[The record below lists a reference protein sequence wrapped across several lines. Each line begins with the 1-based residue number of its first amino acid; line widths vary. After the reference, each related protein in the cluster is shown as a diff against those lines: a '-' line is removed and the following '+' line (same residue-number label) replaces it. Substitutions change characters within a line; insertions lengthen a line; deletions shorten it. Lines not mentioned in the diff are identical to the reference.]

1 MGITQLERMG
11 TLLMPDLH
19 SLLRAADS
27 NLMIGVF
34 LFSWGVFCTCT
45 GKAKAPYSAAVYRA
59 EEPILFWYTVGIYY
73 LGGVIFFVEY
83 FLYKVHA
90 PSN

>member
-1 MGITQLERMG
+1 
-11 TLLMPDLH
+11 MPDVH

-27 NLMIGVF
+27 NLMFGVF

-45 GKAKAPYSAAVYRA
+45 GKAKAPLSPAVYRA
-59 EEPILFWYTVGIYY
+59 QQPIVFWWTVGIYY
-73 LGGVIFFVEY
+73 LGGVIFIGY